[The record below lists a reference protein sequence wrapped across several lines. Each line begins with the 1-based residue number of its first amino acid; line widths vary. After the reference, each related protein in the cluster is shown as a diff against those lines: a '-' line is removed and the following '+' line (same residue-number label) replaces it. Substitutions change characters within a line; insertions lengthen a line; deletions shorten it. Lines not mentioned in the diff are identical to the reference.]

1 MMKKTMG
8 HEEKERAKADL
19 VGVFMID
26 IEYNW
31 ESWGKEI
38 LDEMHTTHVLS

>member
-26 IEYNW
+26 IE
-31 ESWGKEI
+31 S
-38 LDEMHTTHVLS
+38 TTGSPEERRY